1 MDPISLILQALEAG
15 TSPDVGYQAMI
26 PDEILDR
33 YGSFTDLLGQ
43 KFSDSATGQ
52 AILEQ
57 YAAQPDVYEGVLVE
71 LLEENGLDTDE
82 EVLNAARDV
91 LELTD
96 VRGATRGEYTV
107 NFDDEELDDLM
118 QGQEELDEEEG

>member
-15 TSPDVGYQAMI
+15 TSPDVGYEAMV
-26 PDEILDR
+26 PDDILDR
-33 YGSFTDLLGQ
+33 YGSFTDLLGR
-43 KFSDSATGQ
+43 KFADSATGQ

-57 YAAQPDVYEGVLVE
+57 YAAQPDMYEGVLVE

-82 EVLNAARDV
+82 EVLDAARDV

-96 VRGATRGEYTV
+96 VRGAIRGKYTV
-107 NFDDEELDDLM
+107 DFDDEELDDLM
-118 QGQEELDEEEG
+118 QDEEDLDEEEA

>member
-15 TSPDVGYQAMI
+15 TTPDVGYQAMI

-43 KFSDSATGQ
+43 KLADTATGQ
-52 AILEQ
+52 AIIEQ
-57 YAAQPDVYEGVLVE
+57 YAAQPDMYEGVLVE
-71 LLEENGLDTDE
+71 LLEEQGLDHDE
-82 EVLNAARDV
+82 DVLNAARDV

-96 VRGATRGEYTV
+96 VRGAVRGEYTIDY
-107 NFDDEELDDLM
+107 DDDDL
-118 QGQEELDEEEG
+118 ENVA